1 VKAGHAL
8 VDDLQSVLNREPIDL
23 ARAALVAARI
33 EQPALD
39 PGPSLDRLARLG
51 ERAGERLSNLTHPT
65 NVARVSALNSLLFEQ
80 EGFAG
85 NRAHYDDY
93 RNSLLNVVLDR
104 RLGIPITLA
113 LVYMD
118 VGRRAGVDIDGVAF
132 PGHFLM
138 HVPANPDR
146 RSDDDGSLI
155 VDPFDAGK
163 SLDEKACQRL
173 LAVHVGADAD
183 AAVDAALLRP
193 CPPRY
198 MLTRLLNNLKRAYI
212 DARSFPQAR
221 MVIDLMLVVDPA
233 LHSERRDRGLVAY
246 HLDDFPAALR
256 DLEDYLKLNRWP
268 EGSDHKERDQ
278 VWEHVKTLRRRV
290 AGLN

>member
-1 VKAGHAL
+1 VRAGHAL
-8 VDDLQSVLNREPIDL
+8 VDDLQSVLDREPIDL

-39 PGPSLDRLARLG
+39 PAPSLERLARLG
-51 ERAGERLSNLTHPT
+51 ERASERLTHLTQPT
-65 NVARVSALNSLLFEQ
+65 NVARVSTLNSLLFGQ

-146 RSDDDGSLI
+146 RTDDDGRLI

-163 SLDEKACQRL
+163 CLDEKACQKL
-173 LAVHVGADAD
+173 LAVHAGAD
-183 AAVDAALLRP
+183 AAVDPALLRP

-198 MLTRLLNNLKRAYI
+198 MLTRLLNNLKRAYV
-212 DARSFPQAR
+212 DARSWPQAH
-221 MVIDLMLVVDPA
+221 MVIDLMLVVDPTM
-233 LHSERRDRGLVAY
+233 HSERRDRGLVAY
-246 HLDDFPAALR
+246 HLDDFPGALQ

-268 EGSDHKERDQ
+268 EGSGHTERDQ
-278 VWEHVKTLRRRV
+278 IWEHVKTRRRRV

>member
-1 VKAGHAL
+1 MSL
-8 VDDLQSVLNREPIDL
+8 VSDLYDVLNREPIDL
-23 ARAALVAARI
+23 ARAALVAARV

-39 PGPSLDRLARLG
+39 PDPSLDRLARLG
-51 ERAGERLSNLTHPT
+51 DRAGERLSSLTHPT
-65 NVARVSALNSLLFEQ
+65 NVARVSALNRLLFEQ

-104 RLGIPITLA
+104 RVGIPITLA
-113 LVYMD
+113 LIYMD

-138 HVPANPDR
+138 HVPAHPDR
-146 RSDDDGSLI
+146 RTDDDGRLI
-155 VDPFDAGK
+155 LDPFDAGK
-163 SLDEKACQRL
+163 SLDDKACRKL
-173 LAVHVGADAD
+173 LAVHVGTGADVP
-183 AAVDAALLRP
+183 VDPALLRP

-221 MVIDLMLVVDPA
+221 TVIDLMLVVDPTM
-233 LHSERRDRGLVAY
+233 HSERRDRGLVAY
-246 HLDDFPAALR
+246 HLDDFPAALH

-268 EGSDHKERDQ
+268 EGSDHTERDQ
-278 VWEHVKTLRRRV
+278 IWEHVKALRRKV
-290 AGLN
+290 AGFN